1 MREKLN
7 KGLVSIS
14 YTQLQMKRIKHNIP
28 HISRKREKGTNSL
41 NHLNGFLAKEYHFC
55 VYGEKDD

>member
-14 YTQLQMKRIKHNIP
+14 YPQLEMKRIKHNIP
-28 HISRKREKGTNSL
+28 HISRKREKGTNSESL
-41 NHLNGFLAKEYHFC
+41 KWLSSKRVSFLC
-55 VYGEKDD
+55 IW